1 MASETEYESVL
12 LVKAE
17 VFVYKIPPRTT
28 NRGYR
33 WGRREK
39 VKSREA
45 EGQGHY
51 HYGINILEANK
62 IYARLPLKICGL
74 TNKNTVHILNY
85 STKYF
90 LTYAI

>member
-33 WGRREK
+33 
-39 VKSREA
+39 
-45 EGQGHY
+45 
-51 HYGINILEANK
+51 
-62 IYARLPLKICGL
+62 
-74 TNKNTVHILNY
+74 
-85 STKYF
+85 
-90 LTYAI
+90 